1 MLKPNKLANNNFLSS
16 LDLSTDEVLHILDL
30 ANNFKNKKL
39 NIDLGNKVLG
49 LIFDKSS
56 TRTRVSFQVAMTRLG
71 GTTIDLNPTTS
82 QIGRGEPIKDTA
94 RVLSRYCDVIAIRT
108 FDHSDLEE
116 YAKWSTKPVINA
128 LTDLE
133 HPCQALADFMT
144 IKEEFLDF
152 KDVVLT
158 FIGDGNN
165 VANSLIL
172 CGALL
177 GVEVRI
183 ACPKGYEPNSLLI
196 DKAYEIYKNKNLLKI
211 TNDPNTAV
219 LGANV
224 LYTDV
229 WSSMG
234 EENQK
239 EEKDKYL
246 PSFFIS
252 QILDVVTLEK
262 LKFSKADI
270 AKTKLL
276 RKWHLF
282 LKNKNIAQLDEFDR
296 FKLHQELEMFLPSF
310 IFYLP
315 QNSQLDWLHKWR
327 DNDDKLFHPSNLVN
341 GDLIKKNLEI
351 KDGPILGELLQYL
364 SQELAYKRLN
374 NFDEA
379 IYKAKQWIE
388 QNAPKCD

>member
-16 LDLSTDEVLHILDL
+16 LDISTDEVLHILEL
-30 ANNFKNKKL
+30 ARNFKNKKL
-39 NIDLGNKVLG
+39 NIDLNNKVLG

-82 QIGRGEPIKDTA
+82 QIRRGEPIKDTA

-133 HPCQALADFMT
+133 HPCQALADFLT
-144 IKEEFLDF
+144 IHEEFLDF
-152 KDVVLT
+152 KDVVLS

-183 ACPKGYEPNSLLI
+183 ACPKGYEPNSLVI

-234 EENQK
+234 EESHKDEK
-239 EEKDKYL
+239 EKVFNGFTIDRDL
-246 PSFFIS
+246 
-252 QILDVVTLEK
+252 VA
-262 LKFSKADI
+262 KADKDAI
-270 AKTKLL
+270 ILHCLPAYRSKEITDEILESHKSRIFDQAENRLHVQQALL
-276 RKWHLF
+276 
-282 LKNKNIAQLDEFDR
+282 AC
-296 FKLHQELEMFLPSF
+296 
-310 IFYLP
+310 
-315 QNSQLDWLHKWR
+315 
-327 DNDDKLFHPSNLVN
+327 
-341 GDLIKKNLEI
+341 LI
-351 KDGPILGELLQYL
+351 
-364 SQELAYKRLN
+364 S
-374 NFDEA
+374 
-379 IYKAKQWIE
+379 
-388 QNAPKCD
+388 